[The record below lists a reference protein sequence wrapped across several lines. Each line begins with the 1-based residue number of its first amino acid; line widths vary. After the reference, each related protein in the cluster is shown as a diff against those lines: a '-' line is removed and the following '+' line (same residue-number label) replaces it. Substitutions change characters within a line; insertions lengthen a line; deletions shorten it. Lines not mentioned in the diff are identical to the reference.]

1 MVSRR
6 ANEIQEAP
14 ESLEYGACEVYA
26 LPMEG
31 ARSALLQMQFVQAI
45 SFTVVIVDSYKVS
58 REIGAS
64 MAASGLLVG
73 IFMAGAMVGNAL
85 MTAALCLWPETW
97 RKLQSW
103 LQLCLCSDVLSVL
116 SYVLLL
122 RDLPGLGVW
131 ALRCLLL
138 CRFCWGL
145 GMGVAGQL
153 ASVVISQVTLP
164 SDLPD
169 QMQRLQFWQSLG
181 LGVGPPVAAFGLWAA
196 EMLPDQLGTELA
208 SSSVLILLQALVAFA
223 VARCPAYLA
232 ASLVRTEDSYNANGG
247 DVLRPTMLLV
257 SCCALCALRG
267 YAVAG
272 AEVGTALLLEAAYG
286 WTRRSIGM
294 MIGWAFVASVPL
306 RFAYVQLKYK
316 LSTVLWI
323 RTMSVCAICGTLFLF
338 SSLSTGFG
346 LNLVLANL
354 VIFPSLYLGEGLT
367 RGVMM
372 QVIQQNNSL
381 SVNAASFI
389 AITINNLARTFA
401 PWLARLSI
409 STGQL
414 QEGQNLFAFGQLTCC
429 VLFLVAFEVGIREAD
444 VGKR

>member
-208 SSSVLILLQALVAFA
+208 SSSVLILLQANRSFQWHLWRSQWRAA
-223 VARCPAYLA
+223 QPTWRLLWCARRIPTTQTA
-232 ASLVRTEDSYNANGG
+232 ATS
-247 DVLRPTMLLV
+247 
-257 SCCALCALRG
+257 CALRCCWCP
-267 YAVAG
+267 AALSALCG
-272 AEVGTALLLEAAYG
+272 A
-286 WTRRSIGM
+286 M
-294 MIGWAFVASVPL
+294 
-306 RFAYVQLKYK
+306 
-316 LSTVLWI
+316 
-323 RTMSVCAICGTLFLF
+323 
-338 SSLSTGFG
+338 
-346 LNLVLANL
+346 
-354 VIFPSLYLGEGLT
+354 PSL
-367 RGVMM
+367 
-372 QVIQQNNSL
+372 
-381 SVNAASFI
+381 
-389 AITINNLARTFA
+389 ARKWALPCCWRQRTA
-401 PWLARLSI
+401 
-409 STGQL
+409 GQ
-414 QEGQNLFAFGQLTCC
+414 G
-429 VLFLVAFEVGIREAD
+429 D
-444 VGKR
+444 P